1 MSLAIAG
8 MGWVT
13 PLGNGVDAVWESLL
27 RGDEA
32 SATAISEQFGDRSYS
47 AFRVPESAVTGLAHP
62 RLRRASVISRFAA
75 TAGLEALQAAGL
87 KVDSQNAGR
96 IALIFAISNGGVIYT
111 KRFYR
116 DVVETGAQSASPLLF
131 PETVFNAPASHLAAI
146 LGVTGTTYTVVG
158 DGAVGLLAIKM
169 AEDVMT
175 DKSLDYCLVVGTEEI
190 DWLLC
195 DAYRRWRLLRSAPPI
210 EPFGKQKRGMILS
223 EGAGAILLAR
233 EGTIIIERAH
243 PGGCYG
249 RRAEAEEILKGILRD
264 LSRVEIDFVI
274 SSANGTFID
283 QAEQG
288 ALEQVIPNAITYAAK
303 PALGE
308 SVGASGLWQVILG
321 AQALRSWGTSACAA
335 RRPSYFVAAFAF
347 THGSGWRGPGN
358 HLKLWSQSASSRLAT
373 GPSLMLRSH
382 CRARNSRRPP
392 YQFFV
397 TYVKSV
403 VRTQP
408 ARNCVQRS
416 GTSRQVNF
424 PSAISSHA
432 ALGG

>member
-13 PLGNGVDAVWESLL
+13 PLGNGVDPVWDRLL
-27 RGDEA
+27 HGDEA

-47 AFRVPESAVTGLAHP
+47 AFRIPESTLSGLAHP

-75 TAGLEALQAAGL
+75 AAGLEALEAGGL
-87 KVDSQNAGR
+87 NVDSENAQR

-116 DVVETGAQSASPLLF
+116 DVIEVGAQAASPLLF

-146 LGVTGTTYTVVG
+146 LGATGTTYTVVG

-175 DKSLDYCLVVGTEEI
+175 DESLDYCLVVGTEEV

-195 DAYRRWRLLRSAPPI
+195 DAYRRWRLLRSAPPL

-233 EGTIIIERAH
+233 DGPITIERAH
-243 PGGCYG
+243 PGGSY
-249 RRAEAEEILKGILRD
+249 RKREEAKQILMQMLRD
-264 LSRVEIDFVI
+264 LGQPEIDFVI

-283 QAEQG
+283 QAEQR
-288 ALEQVIPNAITYAAK
+288 ALEQVLPDAIAYTAK

-321 AQALRSWGTSACAA
+321 AQGLHHGELPPVLHADLNISLRLSRSRMSVVGA
-335 RRPSYFVAAFAF
+335 RRAIVLSSGINQQVAAV
-347 THGSGWRGPGN
+347 
-358 HLKLWSQSASSRLAT
+358 RLAI
-373 GPSLMLRSH
+373 
-382 CRARNSRRPP
+382 
-392 YQFFV
+392 Q
-397 TYVKSV
+397 
-403 VRTQP
+403 
-408 ARNCVQRS
+408 
-416 GTSRQVNF
+416 
-424 PSAISSHA
+424 
-432 ALGG
+432 